1 MNMKQNEQTTAGA
14 DVNLVGYAFAKE
26 TQGYNSGVRIATA
39 LAKNIA
45 SPKILSLFDGEEI
58 AERNLELSDDARQI
72 LLTRKGKPVSL
83 TPKQRQLTNVLSDYL
98 DRDNGKDIQN
108 FIAWTERVE
117 EYGLKAAGE
126 QPNPIARTIY
136 LKDIVKDMYGRY
148 DKEKILRLRKEMDAL
163 KDTTQVMVLG
173 KQQLRVEASIIMRD
187 ISMADESLEEHGLDY
202 YRIVY
207 GSVFLWNKNKRFAIR
222 PDNLYIEWNKKGS
235 ILNTEIGSVLYS
247 TIQAILWPYWRAA
260 DNARIAVAVNAKK
273 NKLTPTQRRQEE
285 AERVLNALTYEENVS
300 TIKNRLETDYDST
313 RQYRAKFRTDLNK
326 VFDMLKTLG
335 MITDGY
341 LVKAPKGQDK
351 AIFVISEQLR
361 ERAKG
366 ERLLPKTKTTDE
378 EKEDLLQ

>member
-1 MNMKQNEQTTAGA
+1 MKQNEQTTAGA
-14 DVNLVGYAFAKE
+14 DVNLVSYAFAKE
-26 TQGYNSGVRIATA
+26 KQGHNSGVRTATA

-98 DRDNGKDIQN
+98 DRDNGQDIQN
-108 FIAWTERVE
+108 FITWTERVE
-117 EYGLKAAGE
+117 DYGLKAAGE
-126 QPNPIARTIY
+126 APAPIARTIH
-136 LKDIVKDMYGRY
+136 LKDIVKDMYGRSK
-148 DKEKILRLRKEMDAL
+148 KEQIVKLRKEMDEL
-163 KDTTQVMVLG
+163 INTTQVMILG
-173 KQQLRVEASIIMRD
+173 KQQIRVEASIIMRD
-187 ISMADESLEEHGLDY
+187 ISIRDESPEERGLDY

-207 GSVFLWNKNKRFAIR
+207 GSVFLWNKNKRFGIR
-222 PDNLYIEWNKKGS
+222 PNNLYIEWNKKGS

-260 DNARIAVAVNAKK
+260 DKARIAVAAKAKK
-273 NKLTPTQRRQEE
+273 DKLTPTQRQQEE

-300 TIKNRLETDYDST
+300 TIKNRLEIDYDST
-313 RQYRAKFRTDLNK
+313 KQYRAKFKTDLNK

-335 MITDGY
+335 MISDGY
-341 LVKAPKGQDK
+341 LVKASKGQYK

-361 ERAKG
+361 EKAKG
-366 ERLLPKTKTTDE
+366 KRLLPKPEAKGKTI
-378 EKEDLLQ
+378 